1 MLGTKVRT
9 KQYEEIEG
17 GLGWGG
23 KNFAFLPYP
32 PLHDFSALFPIFAPN
47 QSLAKNGV

>member
-9 KQYEEIEG
+9 KQYEETEG

-23 KNFAFLPYP
+23 EKGISLSSPTHPYMTFL
-32 PLHDFSALFPIFAPN
+32 LSFQFLRLTKA
-47 QSLAKNGV
+47 